1 MYHNSVSAGDIP
13 LSSGRD
19 FIRQC
24 VQELLVW
31 DLIIPA
37 ALVIMVL
44 IVSVLIRFVIKLKE
58 DKDEQ

>member
-1 MYHNSVSAGDIP
+1 MYHNSVSDGDIP
-13 LSSGRD
+13 LSDGRG
-19 FIRQC
+19 FSWQC

-37 ALVIMVL
+37 ALVIMVF
-44 IVSVLIRFVIKLKE
+44 IVSMLIRLIIELKE